1 MKKENFSFS
10 MVPNVP
16 ANAEFHF
23 HYDDK
28 ITCKRIGKSEKVR
41 YNGGDYSL
49 SSAAQAAY
57 EKIFNSKASLAGPK
71 YWLYEGKTLDA
82 WRVEN
87 EQKKT
92 DKDIHIEIQ
101 KMSDYFIRYYAEK
114 DIERGNSI
122 ENLNATAI
130 FNYVHHILAQ
140 IGFVTAEEKNGRLFL
155 YALYPMNF
163 IGIVDTNGHAIV
175 WDYVQKLMKEKVG
188 VEIAIAQFKIDDI
201 HGIDIHEDT
210 LGYLE
215 STWQM
220 YIDGAMTFEQAFM
233 ED

>member
-1 MKKENFSFS
+1 ME
-10 MVPNVP
+10 
-16 ANAEFHF
+16 
-23 HYDDK
+23 
-28 ITCKRIGKSEKVR
+28 
-41 YNGGDYSL
+41 
-49 SSAAQAAY
+49 
-57 EKIFNSKASLAGPK
+57 
-71 YWLYEGKTLDA
+71 
-82 WRVEN
+82 
-87 EQKKT
+87 
-92 DKDIHIEIQ
+92 DKDIHIAIQ

-122 ENLNATAI
+122 ENCNATAI

-140 IGFVTAEEKNGRLFL
+140 IGFVTAEEENGRLFL

-163 IGIVDTNGHAIV
+163 IGIIDTNGHAIV

-188 VEIAIAQFKIDDI
+188 VEIAMGQFKIDDV

-220 YIDGAMTFEQAFM
+220 YIDGAMTFEQAFT